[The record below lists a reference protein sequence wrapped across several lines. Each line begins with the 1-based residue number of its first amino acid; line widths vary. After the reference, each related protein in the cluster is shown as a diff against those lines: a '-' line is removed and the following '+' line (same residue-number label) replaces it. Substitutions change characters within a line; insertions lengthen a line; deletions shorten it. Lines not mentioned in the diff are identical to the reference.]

1 MLFYFSLNCMNIS
14 NELTDMQVA
23 ALITGEEE
31 RQKEGMEL
39 IASENY
45 QSPSVL
51 AAQSTVFANKYSE

>member
-1 MLFYFSLNCMNIS
+1 MHITNS
-14 NELTDMQVA
+14 LTDDAVA
-23 ALITGEEE
+23 SLIMHEQE

-51 AAQSTVFANKYSE
+51 AAQATVFANKYSE